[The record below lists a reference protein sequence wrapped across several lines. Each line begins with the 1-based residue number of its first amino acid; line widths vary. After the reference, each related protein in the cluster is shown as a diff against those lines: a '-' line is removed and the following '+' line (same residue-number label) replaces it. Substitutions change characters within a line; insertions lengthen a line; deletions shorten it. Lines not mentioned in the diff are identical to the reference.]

1 MTTTKR
7 KTGATSGRRAGI
19 SLLLIALISG
29 CSSAT
34 SSGTGTYSP
43 TFDIDR
49 TYTVAVIPLEK
60 SPYVKPKDLQAL
72 YDMLAMGLLKAGIFK
87 VVERQRIKDV
97 LKEQEFQYSGLVDE
111 STAVEFGKLLGA
123 DVVAMYDI
131 LTARMR
137 NDGYGKVYM
146 LEIVVKLVDT
156 RTGEIIYFGRGT
168 GYGATKGEAM
178 ENAVKGALKYLYEM
192 TGRKK

>member
-1 MTTTKR
+1 MTTMKMT
-7 KTGATSGRRAGI
+7 TGMTGKRAGI
-19 SLLLIALISG
+19 SLFLAALIG
-29 CSSAT
+29 CASAT

-43 TFDIDR
+43 TFDVNR

-60 SPYVKPKDLQAL
+60 SQYIKPKDLQAL

-87 VVERQRIKDV
+87 VVERQRIRDI

-137 NDGYGKVYM
+137 DDSFGRAYM

-156 RTGEIIYFGRGT
+156 KTGEIIYFGRGT

-178 ENAVKGALKYLYEM
+178 ENAVKGALKSLYEM

>member
-1 MTTTKR
+1 MITMMKMNGMT
-7 KTGATSGRRAGI
+7 GRRAGI
-19 SLLLIALISG
+19 SLLLSILLSCA
-29 CSSAT
+29 SAT
-34 SSGTGTYSP
+34 SSGTGTYSSAL
-43 TFDIDR
+43 DVSK
-49 TYTVAVIPLEK
+49 TYTVAVIPLER
-60 SPYVKPKDLQAL
+60 SPYIKPKDLQAL
-72 YDMLAMGLLKAGIFK
+72 YDMLAMGLLRAGIFK

-137 NDGYGKVYM
+137 DDSFGRFYM

-156 RTGEIIYFGRGT
+156 QTGEIIYFGRGT
-168 GYGATKGEAM
+168 GYGTTKGEAM
-178 ENAVKGALKYLYEM
+178 ENAVRGALSSLYEM
-192 TGRKK
+192 TGRRK

>member
-1 MTTTKR
+1 MRKMTGVNGK
-7 KTGATSGRRAGI
+7 RAGI
-19 SLLLIALISG
+19 SLILSLILG
-29 CSSAT
+29 CASAT

-43 TFDIDR
+43 TFDVSK

-60 SPYVKPKDLQAL
+60 SQYVKEKDLQAL
-72 YDMLAMGLLKAGIFK
+72 YDMLAMGLLKAGLFK

-97 LKEQEFQYSGLVDE
+97 LKEQQFQYSGLVDE
-111 STAVEFGKLLGA
+111 NTAVEFGKLLGA

-137 NDGYGKVYM
+137 EDGFGRAYM

-156 RTGEIIYFGRGT
+156 KTGEIIYFGRGT

-178 ENAVKGALKYLYEM
+178 ENAVKGALKSLYEM
-192 TGRKK
+192 TGKKKK

>member
-1 MTTTKR
+1 MTTMKMR
-7 KTGATSGRRAGI
+7 TGMNGRRAGI
-19 SLLLIALISG
+19 SLLLSALLAG
-29 CSSAT
+29 CASVT

-43 TFDIDR
+43 TFDVSR

-72 YDMLAMGLLKAGIFK
+72 YDMLAMGLLRAGIFK
-87 VVERQRIKDV
+87 VVERQRIRDI

-111 STAVEFGKLLGA
+111 STAVEFGKILGA

-137 NDGYGKVYM
+137 EDGYGRLYM

-156 RTGEIIYFGRGT
+156 KTGEIIYFGRGT

>member
-1 MTTTKR
+1 MMRKMTGVNGK
-7 KTGATSGRRAGI
+7 RAGI
-19 SLLLIALISG
+19 SLILSLILG
-29 CSSAT
+29 CASAT

-43 TFDIDR
+43 TFDVSK

-60 SPYVKPKDLQAL
+60 SQYVKEKDLQAL
-72 YDMLAMGLLKAGIFK
+72 YDMLAMGLLKAGLFK

-97 LKEQEFQYSGLVDE
+97 LKEQQFQYSGLVDE
-111 STAVEFGKLLGA
+111 NTAVEFGKLLGA

-137 NDGYGKVYM
+137 EDGFGRAYM

-156 RTGEIIYFGRGT
+156 KTGEIIYFGRGT

-178 ENAVKGALKYLYEM
+178 ENAVKGALKSLYEM
-192 TGRKK
+192 TGKKKK